1 MNWQKTALFLSG
13 LFFGGAVDHAILAV
27 KGSETTP
34 YGVRSGIMGNWAL
47 AGVDLSLAVILY
59 VLHRW
64 LAKEVQYS
72 AGQSSTLH

>member
-13 LFFGGAVDHAILAV
+13 LYFGGAIDHVILAL

-34 YGVRSGIMGNWAL
+34 YGVHSGIIGNWAF
-47 AGVDLSLAVILY
+47 AGVDLSLAAVLY

-64 LAKEVQYS
+64 LAKELAHPAGRSS
-72 AGQSSTLH
+72 ALH